1 MTKSKNDKQKR
12 KYNVKSSK
20 LSKTSK
26 YSEYLTYSPIILSKD
41 YLTRAQCKLNHSNG
55 FNVSKRVLFKLDD
68 TIEPDFYSISKNPR
82 YKSRSK
88 RRSHSSRKTSKSRT
102 FRKSKKSLSSRY
114 SSFE

>member
-26 YSEYLTYSPIILSKD
+26 YSEYLTSPIILSKD
-41 YLTRAQCKLNHSNG
+41 YLTRAQCKLNHSKS
-55 FNVSKRVLFKLDD
+55 FNVSKQILFKLDD
-68 TIEPDFYSISKNPR
+68 TVEPNFYSISRNRR

-88 RRSHSSRKTSKSRT
+88 RRSRSSRKTSKSRT
-102 FRKSKKSLSSRY
+102 FRKSKKSLSRRY
-114 SSFE
+114 SSF